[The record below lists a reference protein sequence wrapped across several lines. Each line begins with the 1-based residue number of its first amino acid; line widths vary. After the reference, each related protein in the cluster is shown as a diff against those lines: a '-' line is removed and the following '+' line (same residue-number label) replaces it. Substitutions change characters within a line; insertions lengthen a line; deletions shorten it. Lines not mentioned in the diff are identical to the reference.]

1 VAALVEGAPRFAKP
15 RALIEYPRMRQEN
28 PSSSTLVLRIYLP
41 FALGYFLSYVFR
53 VVNAVIAGDLRAD
66 LELDS
71 SVLGLLT
78 STYFLTF
85 AAFQLPLGYLLDRFG
100 PRRVEASLL
109 LIAAL
114 GAFVFSL
121 SESVAGLI
129 AGRALIGLGVSAC
142 LMAAFKAYVDW
153 FPSDRLPRINGWQMA
168 AGGLGALVATRPVEM
183 SLPVLGWQGVF
194 QLLGVACIVVAV
206 VMFLV
211 VPEKQKYAA
220 PEGEEETFG
229 FMTVFTSPLF
239 LRVAPLTMT
248 SQAAF
253 LSVSGLWAGT
263 WLQDVGGMDRAQAAN
278 VLAAMT
284 VAMIA
289 GFVIIGSATSA
300 LGRRG
305 VSTFTTATVSVA
317 TAAVPLTLMIA
328 MEGDAPAWLCW
339 IMFGFFGTG
348 SILYY
353 AALSQHFP
361 KQIAGRVNTALN
373 LLVFVGAFLLQ
384 WGIGVVIDYWSG
396 AGGFS
401 VTGYRVAFSVL
412 VFLQALALLWY
423 LSFRRQDTMAAQRE

>member
-1 VAALVEGAPRFAKP
+1 MVEAAWFTKP
-15 RALIEYPRMRQEN
+15 PGLIDHPPMPQDSPVSLALGF
-28 PSSSTLVLRIYLP
+28 RIYLP

-109 LIAAL
+109 LVAAL

-168 AGGLGALVATRPVEM
+168 AGGLGALFATRPVEM
-183 SLPVLGWQGVF
+183 SLPAIGWQGVF
-194 QLLGVACIVVAV
+194 QLLGAACIVVAV
-206 VMFLV
+206 IMFFV
-211 VPEKQKYAA
+211 VPEKEKQPA
-220 PEGEEETFG
+220 PEDGEENFG

-248 SQAAF
+248 SQASF

-263 WLQDVGGMDRAQAAN
+263 WLQDVAGMERAPAAN
-278 VLAAMT
+278 VLAGMT

-289 GFVIIGSATSA
+289 GFVILGSVTSA
-300 LGRRG
+300 LGRKG
-305 VSTFTTATVSVA
+305 ISTFTTATVSVV
-317 TAAVPLTLMIA
+317 TAAVPLLLMIVL
-328 MEGDAPAWLCW
+328 EGDAPPWLCW
-339 IMFGFFGTG
+339 TMFGFFGTG

-361 KQIAGRVNTALN
+361 KQIAGRVNTAMN

-384 WGIGVVIDYWSG
+384 WGIGVVIDYWS
-396 AGGFS
+396 AGEAFS
-401 VTGYRVAFSVL
+401 VAGYRVAFTVL
-412 VFLQALALLWY
+412 VTLQGLALLWY
-423 LSFRRQDTMAAQRE
+423 LVFRRERVVAIEKTS

>member
-1 VAALVEGAPRFAKP
+1 MPR
-15 RALIEYPRMRQEN
+15 N
-28 PSSSTLVLRIYLP
+28 DPSCSTLAFRIYLP

-100 PRRVEASLL
+100 SRRVESSLL

-121 SESVAGLI
+121 SESVTGLI

-168 AGGLGALVATRPVEM
+168 AGGLGALFATRPVEM
-183 SLPVLGWQGVF
+183 SLPLLGWQGVF
-194 QLLGVACIVVAV
+194 QILGVACVLAAALI
-206 VMFLV
+206 FFV
-211 VPEKQKYAA
+211 VPEKDKYVT
-220 PEGEEETFG
+220 PEGHDDTFG

-248 SQAAF
+248 SQASF

-263 WLQDVGGMDRAQAAN
+263 WLQDVAGMERSQAAN

-284 VAMIA
+284 VAMVA
-289 GFVIIGSATSA
+289 GFVILGSVTSA

-305 VSTFTTATVSVA
+305 ISTFTTATLSVV
-317 TAAVPLTLMIA
+317 TAAVPLVLMIA
-328 MEGDAPAWLCW
+328 LQGDAPAWLCW
-339 IMFGFFGTG
+339 TMFGFFGTG

-361 KQIAGRVNTALN
+361 KQIAGRVNTAMN
-373 LLVFVGAFLLQ
+373 LLVFVGAFVLQ
-384 WGIGVVIDYWSG
+384 WGIGVVIDHWS
-396 AGGFS
+396 AGDGFA
-401 VTGYRVAFSVL
+401 VAGYRVAFIVL
-412 VFLQALALLWY
+412 VALQSSALLWY
-423 LSFRRQDTMAAQRE
+423 LVFRSGEEAAAEES

>member
-1 VAALVEGAPRFAKP
+1 MPQDRPLSPG
-15 RALIEYPRMRQEN
+15 LIA
-28 PSSSTLVLRIYLP
+28 RIYLP

-66 LELDS
+66 LGLDS

-100 PRRVEASLL
+100 SRRVESALL

-114 GAFVFSL
+114 GAFVFSV

-153 FPSDRLPRINGWQMA
+153 FPADRLPRINGWQMA
-168 AGGLGALVATRPVEM
+168 AGGLGALFATRPVEM

-194 QLLGVACIVVAV
+194 QLLGAACVVVAAI
-206 VMFLV
+206 MYFT
-211 VPEKQKYAA
+211 VPEKNEYKA
-220 PEGEEETFG
+220 PAEHEARFG

-248 SQAAF
+248 SQASF

-263 WLQDVGGMDRAQAAN
+263 WLQDVAGLERAQAAN

-284 VAMIA
+284 VAMVA
-289 GFVIIGSATSA
+289 GFVVLGNVTSA

-305 VSTFTTATVSVA
+305 ISTLTTATACVVI
-317 TAAVPLTLMIA
+317 AAVPLVLIISLQ
-328 MEGDAPAWLCW
+328 GDAPPWLCW
-339 IMFGFFGTG
+339 IVFGFFGTG

-353 AALSQHFP
+353 AALSQRFP
-361 KQIAGRVNTALN
+361 KRIAGRVNTAMN

-384 WGIGVVIDYWSG
+384 WGIGVVIDHWS
-396 AGGFS
+396 AGDEFS
-401 VTGYRVAFSVL
+401 VVGYRVAFSTL
-412 VFLQALALLWY
+412 VTLQALALLWY
-423 LSFRRQDTMAAQRE
+423 LLFRRERAVAADGAS

>member
-1 VAALVEGAPRFAKP
+1 MVEAAWFTKP
-15 RALIEYPRMRQEN
+15 PGLIDHPPMPQDSPVSLALGF
-28 PSSSTLVLRIYLP
+28 RIYLP

-109 LIAAL
+109 LVAAL

-168 AGGLGALVATRPVEM
+168 AGGLGALFATRPVEM
-183 SLPVLGWQGVF
+183 SLPAIGWQGVF
-194 QLLGVACIVVAV
+194 QLLGAACIVVAV
-206 VMFLV
+206 IMFFV
-211 VPEKQKYAA
+211 VPEKEKQPA
-220 PEGEEETFG
+220 PEDGEENFG

-248 SQAAF
+248 SQASF

-263 WLQDVGGMDRAQAAN
+263 WLQDVAGMERAPAAN
-278 VLAAMT
+278 VLAGMT

-289 GFVIIGSATSA
+289 GFVILGSVTSA
-300 LGRRG
+300 LGRKG
-305 VSTFTTATVSVA
+305 ISTFTTATVSVV
-317 TAAVPLTLMIA
+317 TAAVPLLLMIVL
-328 MEGDAPAWLCW
+328 EGDAPPWLCW
-339 IMFGFFGTG
+339 TMFGFFGTG

-361 KQIAGRVNTALN
+361 KQIAGRVNTAMN

-384 WGIGVVIDYWSG
+384 WGIGVVIDYWS
-396 AGGFS
+396 AGEAFS
-401 VTGYRVAFSVL
+401 VAGYRVAFTVL
-412 VFLQALALLWY
+412 VTLQGLALLWY
-423 LSFRRQDTMAAQRE
+423 LAFRRERVVAIEKTS

>member
-1 VAALVEGAPRFAKP
+1 MVEAAWFTKP
-15 RALIEYPRMRQEN
+15 PGLIDHPPMPQDSPVSLALGF
-28 PSSSTLVLRIYLP
+28 RIYLP

-109 LIAAL
+109 LVAAL

-168 AGGLGALVATRPVEM
+168 AGGLGALFATRPVEM
-183 SLPVLGWQGVF
+183 SLPAIGWQGVF
-194 QLLGVACIVVAV
+194 QLLGAACLVVAV
-206 VMFLV
+206 IMFFV
-211 VPEKQKYAA
+211 VPEKKKQPA
-220 PEGEEETFG
+220 PEDGEENFG

-248 SQAAF
+248 SQASF

-263 WLQDVGGMDRAQAAN
+263 WLQDVAGMERAPAAN
-278 VLAAMT
+278 VLAGMT

-289 GFVIIGSATSA
+289 GFVILGSVTSA
-300 LGRRG
+300 LGRKG
-305 VSTFTTATVSVA
+305 ISTFTTATVSVV
-317 TAAVPLTLMIA
+317 TAAVPLLLMIVL
-328 MEGDAPAWLCW
+328 EGDAPPWLCW
-339 IMFGFFGTG
+339 TMFGFFGTG

-361 KQIAGRVNTALN
+361 KQIAGRVNTAMN

-384 WGIGVVIDYWSG
+384 WGIGVVIDYWS
-396 AGGFS
+396 AGEAFS
-401 VTGYRVAFSVL
+401 VAGYRVAFTVL
-412 VFLQALALLWY
+412 VTLQGLALLWY
-423 LSFRRQDTMAAQRE
+423 LVFRRERVVAIEKTS

>member
-1 VAALVEGAPRFAKP
+1 MPQDSNVSP
-15 RALIEYPRMRQEN
+15 
-28 PSSSTLVLRIYLP
+28 TLAFRIYLP

-66 LELDS
+66 LDLDS

-109 LIAAL
+109 LVAAL

-153 FPSDRLPRINGWQMA
+153 FPLDRLPRINGWQMA
-168 AGGLGALVATRPVEM
+168 AGGLGALFATRPVEM
-183 SLPVLGWQGVF
+183 SLPVIGWQGVF
-194 QLLGVACIVVAV
+194 QLLGAACIVVAV
-206 VMFLV
+206 IMFFA
-211 VPEKQKYAA
+211 VPEKEKYTA
-220 PEGEEETFG
+220 PDGGSESFG

-239 LRVAPLTMT
+239 RRVAPLTMA
-248 SQAAF
+248 SQASF

-263 WLQDVGGMDRAQAAN
+263 WLQDVAGLERASAAN
-278 VLAAMT
+278 VLAGMT

-289 GFVIIGSATSA
+289 GFVILGSVTSA

-305 VSTFTTATVSVA
+305 ISTLTTATVSVA
-317 TAAVPLTLMIA
+317 AAAVPLLLMIGL
-328 MEGDAPAWLCW
+328 EGDAPPWLCW
-339 IMFGFFGTG
+339 MMFGFFGTG
-348 SILYY
+348 SILFY

-361 KQIAGRVNTALN
+361 KQIAGRVNTAMN

-384 WGIGVVIDYWSG
+384 WGIGVVIDHWS
-396 AGGFS
+396 AGEAFS
-401 VTGYRVAFSVL
+401 VTGYRVAFTVL
-412 VFLQALALLWY
+412 VTLQGLALLWY
-423 LSFRRQDTMAAQRE
+423 LVFRRQEAVTVEKAS

>member
-1 VAALVEGAPRFAKP
+1 MQQDSTA
-15 RALIEYPRMRQEN
+15 
-28 PSSSTLVLRIYLP
+28 SSTLVLRIYLP

-53 VVNAVIAGDLRAD
+53 VVNAVIAGDLRTD

-168 AGGLGALVATRPVEM
+168 AGGLGALFATRPVEM

-194 QLLGVACIVVAV
+194 QILGVACIAAAV
-206 VMFLV
+206 IMFLV
-211 VPEKQKYAA
+211 VPEREKPAV
-220 PEGEEETFG
+220 PEDGEETFG
-229 FMTVFTSPLF
+229 FKTVFTSPLF

-248 SQAAF
+248 SQASF

-263 WLQDVGGMDRAQAAN
+263 WLQDVAGMDRAPAAN
-278 VLAAMT
+278 VLAGLT

-289 GFVIIGSATSA
+289 GFVVLGSITSE
-300 LGRRG
+300 LSRKGI
-305 VSTFTTATVSVA
+305 STFTTATVSVVAA
-317 TAAVPLTLMIA
+317 TIPLLWMIVS
-328 MEGDAPAWLCW
+328 EGDAPAWLCW
-339 IMFGFFGTG
+339 TMFGFFGTG

-361 KQIAGRVNTALN
+361 RQIAGRVNTAMN

-384 WGIGVVIDYWSG
+384 WGIGVVIDHWSG
-396 AGGFS
+396 GDGFS

-412 VFLQALALLWY
+412 VALQGLALLWY
-423 LSFRRQDTMAAQRE
+423 LLFRRNAAGVRQQ

>member
-1 VAALVEGAPRFAKP
+1 MPQDSL
-15 RALIEYPRMRQEN
+15 
-28 PSSSTLVLRIYLP
+28 PSPSLLLRIYLP

-129 AGRALIGLGVSAC
+129 VGRALIGLGVSAC

-168 AGGLGALVATRPVEM
+168 AGGLGALFATRPVEM
-183 SLPVLGWQGVF
+183 SLPAIGWQGVF
-194 QLLGVACIVVAV
+194 QLLGAACIVVAV
-206 VMFLV
+206 IMFLV
-211 VPEKQKYAA
+211 VPEKRKQAA
-220 PEGEEETFG
+220 PDGHGETFG
-229 FMTVFTSPLF
+229 FITVFTSPKF

-248 SQAAF
+248 SQASF

-263 WLQDVGGMDRAQAAN
+263 WLQDVAGVERAQAAN
-278 VLAAMT
+278 VLAGMT

-289 GFVIIGSATSA
+289 GFVILGSITSA
-300 LGRRG
+300 LGRKG
-305 VSTFTTATVSVA
+305 ISTST
-317 TAAVPLTLMIA
+317 TAAVCVVTASLPLLLMIA
-328 MEGDAPAWLCW
+328 LEGSAPPWLCW
-339 IMFGFFGTG
+339 PVFGFFGTG
-348 SILYY
+348 SILFY

-361 KQIAGRVNTALN
+361 RQIAGRVNTALN
-373 LLVFVGAFLLQ
+373 LLVFVGAFVLQ
-384 WGIGVVIDYWSG
+384 WGIGVVIDYWS
-396 AGGFS
+396 AGEAFS
-401 VTGYRVAFSVL
+401 VAGYRVAFSVL
-412 VFLQALALLWY
+412 VLLQAGALLWY
-423 LSFRRQDTMAAQRE
+423 LLFRRGDALVEGNA

>member
-1 VAALVEGAPRFAKP
+1 MPHDSPVS
-15 RALIEYPRMRQEN
+15 
-28 PSSSTLVLRIYLP
+28 PSLALRIYLP

-109 LIAAL
+109 LVAAL

-129 AGRALIGLGVSAC
+129 TGRALIGLGVSAC

-168 AGGLGALVATRPVEM
+168 AGGLGALFATRPVEM
-183 SLPVLGWQGVF
+183 SLPVIGWQGVF
-194 QLLGVACIVVAV
+194 QLLGAACIAVAV
-206 VMFLV
+206 IMFFV
-211 VPEKQKYAA
+211 VPEKEKYAA
-220 PEGEEETFG
+220 PDNGKESFG

-248 SQAAF
+248 SQASF

-263 WLQDVGGMDRAQAAN
+263 WLQDVAGLDRAPAAN
-278 VLAAMT
+278 VLAGMT

-289 GFVIIGSATSA
+289 GFVILGSVTSA
-300 LGRRG
+300 LGRKG
-305 VSTFTTATVSVA
+305 ISTLTTATVSVVTA
-317 TAAVPLTLMIA
+317 TVPLLLMIVL
-328 MEGDAPAWLCW
+328 EGDAPPWLCW

-353 AALSQHFP
+353 AALSQQFP

-384 WGIGVVIDYWSG
+384 WGIGVVIDYWS
-396 AGGFS
+396 AGEAFS
-401 VTGYRVAFSVL
+401 VTGYRVAFTVL
-412 VFLQALALLWY
+412 VALQGLALLWY
-423 LSFRRQDTMAAQRE
+423 MAFRRERAVAAEKASQPGRRAG